1 MIALVL
7 AAAVL
12 AGVFIRWALA
22 NDRWEADLAA
32 LDDEELAAALRE
44 YPDPLERRKR

>member
-12 AGVFIRWALA
+12 AGVFIRWAVV
-22 NDRWEADLAA
+22 NDEMDAHLLHGPNSGCIECED
-32 LDDEELAAALRE
+32 
-44 YPDPLERRKR
+44 K